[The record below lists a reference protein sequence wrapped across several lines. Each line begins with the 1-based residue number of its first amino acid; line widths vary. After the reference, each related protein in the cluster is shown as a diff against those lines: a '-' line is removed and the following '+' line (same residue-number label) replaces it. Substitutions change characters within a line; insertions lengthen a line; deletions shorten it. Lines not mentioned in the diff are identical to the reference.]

1 VSALF
6 GIFFSS
12 FAVAFSGAAAPGP
25 VLSLT
30 IAESLRRGFRAG
42 PLIILGH
49 GILEAFLLLFFL
61 LGLSNILSHPVIPP
75 VLGLF
80 GGMFLVAMSV
90 GMFLNLGKNGG
101 GSIEA
106 ATAGLH
112 EKTVG
117 SSARSS
123 FRRNPVVLGALTSL
137 ANPYWFIWWATIG
150 FTYTKISVSLGT
162 WGVVFFFSGHILAD
176 LAWYSGVSFLFS
188 RGKRCLSGAV
198 YRGIIGCCAL
208 LLLVFGVY
216 FITWSI
222 GSSVPGSDF
231 SMR

>member
-1 VSALF
+1 LSALF

-49 GILEAFLLLFFL
+49 GILEALLVALFL
-61 LGLSNILSHPVIPP
+61 LGLSNILSHPAIPP

-90 GMFLNLGKNGG
+90 GMFLNLSKNGG
-101 GSIEA
+101 GSIGI
-106 ATAGLH
+106 ATAGLQ
-112 EKTVG
+112 ELTDG
-117 SSARSS
+117 SSTRSS

-137 ANPYWFIWWATIG
+137 SNPYWFIWWATIG
-150 FTYTKISVSLGT
+150 FAYVHFSVSLGAL
-162 WGVVFFFSGHILAD
+162 GVVFFFGGHILAD
-176 LAWYSGVSFLFS
+176 LVWYSGVSFLFS
-188 RGKRCLSGAV
+188 RGKRRLSGAV

-208 LLLVFGVY
+208 LLLLFGVC
-216 FITWSI
+216 FVTWSI
-222 GSSVPGSDF
+222 GSVVQDIDF